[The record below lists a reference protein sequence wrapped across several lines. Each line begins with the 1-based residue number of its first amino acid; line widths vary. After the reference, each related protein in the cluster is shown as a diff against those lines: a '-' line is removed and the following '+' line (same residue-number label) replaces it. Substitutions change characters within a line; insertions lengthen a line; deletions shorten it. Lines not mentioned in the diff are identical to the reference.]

1 MFGDNSTYKMTFNN
15 LDEIYDTLSDI
26 IDETYKNEIKMT
38 YIQIKPI
45 KNTFYTEICFNKS
58 KYGINLREFT
68 SCISLLFEEMS
79 NPQKLFSFTIKLG
92 NIYIKYI
99 NEINF

>member
-1 MFGDNSTYKMTFNN
+1 MFEDNSSYNMKFNN

-26 IDETYKNEIKMT
+26 INETYENEIKMT
-38 YIQIKPI
+38 HILIKPT
-45 KNTFYTEICFNKS
+45 KNAFDTEIFFNKS
-58 KYGINLREFT
+58 EYGINLHEFI
-68 SCISLLFEEMS
+68 SYISLLFEEMS
-79 NPQKLFSFTIKLG
+79 NPQKLFSFTIKRG

>member
-1 MFGDNSTYKMTFNN
+1 MFEDNSIYEITFNSI
-15 LDEIYDTLSDI
+15 DEIYDTICDI
-26 IDETYKNEIKMT
+26 IDETNEIKMT

-45 KNTFYTEICFNKS
+45 KNRFYTKIYFNKS
-58 KYGINLREFT
+58 EYGINLHEFT
-68 SCISLLFEEMS
+68 LYLSLLFEEMT

-99 NEINF
+99 NEFNF